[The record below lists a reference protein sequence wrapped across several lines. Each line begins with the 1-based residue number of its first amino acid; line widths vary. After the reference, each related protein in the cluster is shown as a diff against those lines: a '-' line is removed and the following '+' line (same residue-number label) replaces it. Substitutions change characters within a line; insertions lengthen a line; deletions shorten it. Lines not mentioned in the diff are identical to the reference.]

1 LTNKA
6 NLTVIPS
13 YQHPGGQLF
22 AQGAA
27 ALSNTDLL
35 ATILRTGS
43 AQESAMQLAARILEH
58 FDGLQGLAQA
68 NPADLQRVT
77 GLGNAQTAQVIAALE
92 LSKRLL
98 LIRSAERPLIQSAED
113 AARYVADMAFLAQEN
128 VRVILLDSGR
138 RVIAAPTVYIGTV
151 STSAVRVAEIFR
163 EAISRNSPAIILTHN
178 HPSGDPTPSPEDVE
192 LTRTL
197 ANAGRLLDITLVDH
211 VIIGQQRWVSL
222 REQGFLS

>member
-6 NLTVIPS
+6 NLSVIPS
-13 YQHPGGQLF
+13 YQHPGGQLI

-27 ALSNTDLL
+27 SLSNTDLL
-35 ATILRTGS
+35 TTILRTGN
-43 AQESAMQLAARILEH
+43 AQESAVQLAARLLEH
-58 FDGLQGLAQA
+58 FEGLYGLAQA
-68 NPADLQRVT
+68 QSADLRRV
-77 GLGNAQTAQVIAALE
+77 GVSSAQAAQIVAALE

-98 LIRSAERPLIQSAED
+98 THSAERPIIQT
-113 AARYVADMAFLAQEN
+113 AADTARFVADMAFLTQEH
-128 VRVILLDSGR
+128 VRAILLDSGQ
-138 RVIAAPTVYIGTV
+138 RVIAAPTVYIGTI

-163 EAISRNSPAIILTHN
+163 EAISRNSAALILAHN

-211 VIIGQQRWVSL
+211 VIVGRQRWVSL
-222 REQGFLS
+222 REQGFLV